1 MTLWANC
8 WTLIKSTGER
18 SWPENTRAK
27 KKGEES

>member
-18 SWPENTRAK
+18 SWPENTRE